1 MQGAEQ
7 ADTRATALRIT
18 DQLSDRIQSTQY
30 TSIYVAHCDVL
41 DVSHFT
47 DSQQNTL
54 RYMSTVMC

>member
-30 TSIYVAHCDVL
+30 TSIHVHCDVL
-41 DVSHFT
+41 DVLHFT
-47 DSQQNTL
+47 DQIWDGPKSL
-54 RYMSTVMC
+54 

>member
-7 ADTRATALRIT
+7 ADTRATAFRIT

-30 TSIYVAHCDVL
+30 TSIHVHCDTL

-47 DSQQNTL
+47 DQL
-54 RYMSTVMC
+54 RDGTKSL